1 MKKFLIPAL
10 VAVLVSIQFP
20 AHAQKPS
27 QADYLD
33 RYTLLVNKLGV
44 EGVGVETLLQRWGK
58 DYPDDMDMLLGKFT
72 YYLSKSQS
80 NSMEKIDASKYLGE
94 APTLTLKDSLGNDV
108 NYFQVTNYD
117 DELFGQATQAI
128 DKNYFQVTNYDDE
141 LFGQATQAIDKAIGL
156 AQDRLDLRL
165 YKIAAL
171 IGYEKGSPDMA
182 LSGLKELIDYDG
194 HSHPTW
200 IYPGLEPGPD
210 LFPSL
215 VQEYCYT
222 FFRQATPASYEAFK
236 EVSEKMAGYYPKN
249 TVFLTNIGSYYLV
262 YKHDSKNALK
272 MYNKVLKKVPGDY
285 TAIKNCVLL
294 ARSDK
299 NKKLEKKYLAML
311 AKVTPDETEK
321 LQAEARLKSL

>member
-108 NYFQVTNYD
+108 
-117 DELFGQATQAI
+117 
-128 DKNYFQVTNYDDE
+128 NYFQVTNYDDE

-272 MYNKVLKKVPGDY
+272 MYNKVLKKDPGDY

-294 ARSDK
+294 ARNDK

-311 AKVTPDETEK
+311 AKVTSDETEK

>member
-94 APTLTLKDSLGNDV
+94 APTLTPKDSLGNDV
-108 NYFQVTNYD
+108 
-117 DELFGQATQAI
+117 
-128 DKNYFQVTNYDDE
+128 NYFQVTNYDDE

-200 IYPGLEPGPD
+200 IYPGFEPGPD

-272 MYNKVLKKVPGDY
+272 MYNKVLKKDPGDY

>member
-128 DKNYFQVTNYDDE
+128 DK
-141 LFGQATQAIDKAIGL
+141 AIGL

-200 IYPGLEPGPD
+200 IYPGFESGPD

-272 MYNKVLKKVPGDY
+272 MYNKVLKKDPGDY

>member
-58 DYPDDMDMLLGKFT
+58 DYPDDMDMLMGKFT

-108 NYFQVTNYD
+108 
-117 DELFGQATQAI
+117 
-128 DKNYFQVTNYDDE
+128 NYFQVTNYDDE

-272 MYNKVLKKVPGDY
+272 MYNKVLKKDPGDY

>member
-80 NSMEKIDASKYLGE
+80 NSMEKIDAPKYLGE

-108 NYFQVTNYD
+108 
-117 DELFGQATQAI
+117 
-128 DKNYFQVTNYDDE
+128 NYFQVTNYDDE

>member
-108 NYFQVTNYD
+108 
-117 DELFGQATQAI
+117 
-128 DKNYFQVTNYDDE
+128 NYFQVTNYDDE

-272 MYNKVLKKVPGDY
+272 MYNKVLKKDPGDY

-311 AKVTPDETEK
+311 AKVTPDKTEK

>member
-80 NSMEKIDASKYLGE
+80 NSMEKLDASKYLGE
-94 APTLTLKDSLGNDV
+94 APTLTLKDSLGKAV
-108 NYFQVTNYD
+108 
-117 DELFGQATQAI
+117 
-128 DKNYFQVTNYDDE
+128 NYFQVTNYDDE

-272 MYNKVLKKVPGDY
+272 MYNKVLKKDPGDY

>member
-128 DKNYFQVTNYDDE
+128 DK
-141 LFGQATQAIDKAIGL
+141 AIGL

-200 IYPGLEPGPD
+200 IYPGFEPGPD

-272 MYNKVLKKVPGDY
+272 MYNKVLKKDPGDY

-294 ARSDK
+294 ARNDK

>member
-80 NSMEKIDASKYLGE
+80 NSMEKLDASKYLGE

-108 NYFQVTNYD
+108 
-117 DELFGQATQAI
+117 
-128 DKNYFQVTNYDDE
+128 NYFQVTNYDDE

-272 MYNKVLKKVPGDY
+272 MYNKVLKKDPGDY

-294 ARSDK
+294 ARNDK

>member
-108 NYFQVTNYD
+108 
-117 DELFGQATQAI
+117 
-128 DKNYFQVTNYDDE
+128 NYFQVTNYDDE

-272 MYNKVLKKVPGDY
+272 MYNKVLKKKPDDY
-285 TAIKNCVLL
+285 ATIKNCVLL
-294 ARSDK
+294 ARNDK
-299 NKKLEKKYLAML
+299 NVKLEKKYLPML
-311 AKVTPDETEK
+311 IKVTEDETERAAS
-321 LQAEARLKSL
+321 QVRLSNL

>member
-94 APTLTLKDSLGNDV
+94 VPTLTLKDSLGNDV
-108 NYFQVTNYD
+108 
-117 DELFGQATQAI
+117 
-128 DKNYFQVTNYDDE
+128 NYFQVTNYDDE

-200 IYPGLEPGPD
+200 IYPGFEPGPD

-272 MYNKVLKKVPGDY
+272 MYNKVLKKDPGDY

-294 ARSDK
+294 ARNDK

>member
-128 DKNYFQVTNYDDE
+128 DK
-141 LFGQATQAIDKAIGL
+141 AIGL

-222 FFRQATPASYEAFK
+222 FFRQATPASYEAFM

-272 MYNKVLKKVPGDY
+272 MYNKVLKKDPGDY

>member
-108 NYFQVTNYD
+108 
-117 DELFGQATQAI
+117 
-128 DKNYFQVTNYDDE
+128 NYFQVTNYDDE

-272 MYNKVLKKVPGDY
+272 MYNKVLKKDPGDY
-285 TAIKNCVLL
+285 TAIKNCMLL

>member
-94 APTLTLKDSLGNDV
+94 APALTLKDSLGNDV
-108 NYFQVTNYD
+108 
-117 DELFGQATQAI
+117 
-128 DKNYFQVTNYDDE
+128 NYFQVTNYDDE

-200 IYPGLEPGPD
+200 IYPGLEPSPD

-272 MYNKVLKKVPGDY
+272 MYNKVLKKDPGDY

>member
-117 DELFGQATQAI
+117 D
-128 DKNYFQVTNYDDE
+128 D

-272 MYNKVLKKVPGDY
+272 MYNKVLKKDPGDY

-294 ARSDK
+294 ARNDK

>member
-80 NSMEKIDASKYLGE
+80 NSMEKLDASKYLGE

-108 NYFQVTNYD
+108 
-117 DELFGQATQAI
+117 
-128 DKNYFQVTNYDDE
+128 NYFQVTNYDDE

-272 MYNKVLKKVPGDY
+272 MYNKVLKKDPGDY

>member
-80 NSMEKIDASKYLGE
+80 NSMDKIDASKYLGE

-108 NYFQVTNYD
+108 
-117 DELFGQATQAI
+117 
-128 DKNYFQVTNYDDE
+128 NYFQVTNYDDE

-272 MYNKVLKKVPGDY
+272 MYNKVLKKDPGDY

-294 ARSDK
+294 ARNDK

>member
-10 VAVLVSIQFP
+10 VPVLVSIQFP

-80 NSMEKIDASKYLGE
+80 NSMEKIDAPKYLGE

-108 NYFQVTNYD
+108 
-117 DELFGQATQAI
+117 
-128 DKNYFQVTNYDDE
+128 NYFQVTNYDDE

-272 MYNKVLKKVPGDY
+272 MYNKVLKKDPGDY

>member
-80 NSMEKIDASKYLGE
+80 NSMEKIDAPKYLGE

-108 NYFQVTNYD
+108 
-117 DELFGQATQAI
+117 
-128 DKNYFQVTNYDDE
+128 NYFQVTNYDDE

-200 IYPGLEPGPD
+200 IYPGFEPGPD

-272 MYNKVLKKVPGDY
+272 MYNKVLKKDPGDY

>member
-128 DKNYFQVTNYDDE
+128 DK
-141 LFGQATQAIDKAIGL
+141 AIGL
-156 AQDRLDLRL
+156 AQDRLDLRF

-272 MYNKVLKKVPGDY
+272 MYNKVLKKDPGDY

>member
-108 NYFQVTNYD
+108 
-117 DELFGQATQAI
+117 
-128 DKNYFQVTNYDDE
+128 NYFQVTNYDDE

-272 MYNKVLKKVPGDY
+272 MYNKVLKKDPGDY

-294 ARSDK
+294 ARSEK

>member
-1 MKKFLIPAL
+1 MLA
-10 VAVLVSIQFP
+10 AVVSLQFP
-20 AHAQKPS
+20 AQAQKPS

-58 DYPDDMDMLLGKFT
+58 DYPEDLDMLLGKFS

-80 NSMEKIDASKYLGE
+80 KSMEKMDVQRYLGE
-94 APTLTLKDSLGNDV
+94 APALVLKDSLGNDV
-108 NYFQVTNYD
+108 NYFQVTD
-117 DELFGQATQAI
+117 
-128 DKNYFQVTNYDDE
+128 YDDE

-156 AQDRLDLRL
+156 NQNRLDLRL

-182 LSGLKELIDYDG
+182 VSGLKELIDYDG
-194 HSHPTW
+194 HSHPSW
-200 IYPGLEPGPD
+200 EYPGLEPDPE

-215 VQEYCYT
+215 VQDYCFS
-222 FFRQATPASYEAFK
+222 FFRQGTPGSYEAFK
-236 EVSEKMAGYYPKN
+236 EVSEKMSVYYPKN

-272 MYNKVLKKVPGDY
+272 MYNKVLKKNPGDY

-294 ARSDK
+294 ARNDK

-311 AKVTPDETEK
+311 VKVTPDETEK
-321 LQAEARLKSL
+321 LQSQARLSSLQ

>member
-80 NSMEKIDASKYLGE
+80 NSMEKLDASKYLGE

-108 NYFQVTNYD
+108 
-117 DELFGQATQAI
+117 
-128 DKNYFQVTNYDDE
+128 NYFQVTNYDDE

-200 IYPGLEPGPD
+200 IYPGFEPGPD

-272 MYNKVLKKVPGDY
+272 MYNKVLKKDPGDY

>member
-80 NSMEKIDASKYLGE
+80 NSMEKIDAPKYLGE

-108 NYFQVTNYD
+108 
-117 DELFGQATQAI
+117 
-128 DKNYFQVTNYDDE
+128 NYFQVTNYDDE

-272 MYNKVLKKVPGDY
+272 MYNKVLKKDSGDY

>member
-108 NYFQVTNYD
+108 
-117 DELFGQATQAI
+117 
-128 DKNYFQVTNYDDE
+128 NYFQVTNYDDE

-272 MYNKVLKKVPGDY
+272 MYNKVLKKDPGDY

>member
-128 DKNYFQVTNYDDE
+128 DK
-141 LFGQATQAIDKAIGL
+141 AIGL

-200 IYPGLEPGPD
+200 IYPGFEPGPD

-272 MYNKVLKKVPGDY
+272 MYNKVLKKDPGDY

-311 AKVTPDETEK
+311 AKVTTDETEK

>member
-108 NYFQVTNYD
+108 
-117 DELFGQATQAI
+117 
-128 DKNYFQVTNYDDE
+128 NYFQVTNYDDE

-272 MYNKVLKKVPGDY
+272 MYNKVLKKDPGDY

-321 LQAEARLKSL
+321 LQADARLKSL

>member
-80 NSMEKIDASKYLGE
+80 NSMEKIDAPKYLGE

-108 NYFQVTNYD
+108 
-117 DELFGQATQAI
+117 
-128 DKNYFQVTNYDDE
+128 NYFQVTNYDDE

-236 EVSEKMAGYYPKN
+236 EVSEKMEGYYPKN

-272 MYNKVLKKVPGDY
+272 MYNKVLKKDPGDY

>member
-80 NSMEKIDASKYLGE
+80 NSMEKIDAPKYLGE

-108 NYFQVTNYD
+108 
-117 DELFGQATQAI
+117 
-128 DKNYFQVTNYDDE
+128 NYFQVTNYDDE

-200 IYPGLEPGPD
+200 IYPGFEPGPD

-272 MYNKVLKKVPGDY
+272 MYNKVLKKDPGDY

-299 NKKLEKKYLAML
+299 NKKLEKKYLDML